1 VFRTNKNAPNYK
13 LIAIDLLDYGED
25 KWVDLLPEHVENVL
39 DWATAVD
46 EDKFVA
52 CYIQDVKVK
61 AYTKGFASEFYN
73 HERALMGFAF
83 HRTSCNCIA

>member
-25 KWVDLLPEHVENVL
+25 KWVDLLAEDSKNVL

-46 EDKFVA
+46 GDKFVA
-52 CYIQDVKVK
+52 CYIQDVKVYK
-61 AYTKGFASEFYN
+61 TYISL
-73 HERALMGFAF
+73 RIL
-83 HRTSCNCIA
+83 